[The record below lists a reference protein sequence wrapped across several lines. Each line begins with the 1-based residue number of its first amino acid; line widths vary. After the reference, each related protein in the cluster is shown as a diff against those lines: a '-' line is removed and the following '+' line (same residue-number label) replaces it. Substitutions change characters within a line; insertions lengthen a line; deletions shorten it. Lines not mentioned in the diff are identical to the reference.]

1 MRPLPENADDD
12 MVYPT
17 HMLKNTATM
26 DEDIN
31 GKEVEHVVVDQHP
44 FELITRTC
52 WEMEGA
58 DKLRFPQRL
67 WEHRAKVN
75 AVTRGQPGQYTSL
88 FDGEMW
94 LDLDYFFKLFNKMLP
109 KGRRRSLHRA
119 LKNFWHYSVMTTNVA
134 LSSAVWQACSWQ
146 PVKG

>member
-1 MRPLPENADDD
+1 MLMMTWCIRPTPKSR
-12 MVYPT
+12 
-17 HMLKNTATM
+17 LKNTATM

-44 FELITRTC
+44 C

-75 AVTRGQPGQYTSL
+75 AATRGQYTSL